1 MNKGAY
7 VPSMSAIAR
16 ETGVAIS
23 TVSRVLQNDP
33 RISKQTRENV
43 LESAERLGYASNLL
57 VKGLRGEGTRTV
69 GVSMSLADEYHARLL
84 NGISNEMWKKG
95 YAPLYLHARNHS
107 GFEEHKVF
115 KGFMERRIDGVIARP
130 VDYDE
135 VKEFYEEL
143 IARGLPLVLIDCDIP
158 GVDIPFSGTDNY
170 LGGSLAAQLLFS
182 LGHKVIGH
190 AQGFQYGFPGGF
202 RRRGFEDFFK
212 NCPNVKLLFC
222 NETEAEISKMLLAK
236 PSPTA
241 IFAWNDHAAAT
252 IYDVAKKEKIR
263 IPDDLSVIGFG
274 NLSFA
279 KHMNPPLTTF
289 EQNPERIAENAV
301 SLFLGEI
308 SGKSKKRGNGEH
320 RILVKPELIIRGS
333 TVKKNCVA
341 YKKRRKLK

>member
-69 GVSMSLADEYHARLL
+69 GVSMGLGDEFHARLL
-84 NGISNEMWKKG
+84 KGLSDALWEKG
-95 YAPLYLHARNHS
+95 YAPLYLHAINNKP
-107 GFEEHKVF
+107 GFEESKIF
-115 KGFMERRIDGVIARP
+115 NGFMERRIDGVIARP
-130 VDYDE
+130 CDYDE
-135 VKEFYEEL
+135 VKEFYDEL
-143 IARGLPLVLIDCDIP
+143 VARNLPLVLIDCDIP

-212 NCPNVKLLFC
+212 NFPNVKLLFC
-222 NETEAEISKMLLAK
+222 NETEEEISKMLLAK

-263 IPDDLSVIGFG
+263 IPDDLSV
-274 NLSFA
+274 
-279 KHMNPPLTTF
+279 
-289 EQNPERIAENAV
+289 
-301 SLFLGEI
+301 LG
-308 SGKSKKRGNGEH
+308 
-320 RILVKPELIIRGS
+320 
-333 TVKKNCVA
+333 
-341 YKKRRKLK
+341 

>member
-252 IYDVAKKEKIR
+252 I
-263 IPDDLSVIGFG
+263 
-274 NLSFA
+274 
-279 KHMNPPLTTF
+279 
-289 EQNPERIAENAV
+289 
-301 SLFLGEI
+301 
-308 SGKSKKRGNGEH
+308 
-320 RILVKPELIIRGS
+320 
-333 TVKKNCVA
+333 
-341 YKKRRKLK
+341 